1 MVEDNKIITF
11 STTHKK
17 NQSKDKKVISYNPN
31 HKNRNK
37 AQFYLKYELSVY
49 LFKKNKQ
56 YIAEFSASDR
66 ISDYKIYTILKA
78 IFSKI
83 ENRLPSKMSKR
94 KEYSKITFSL
104 LYFENEKDA
113 NDFRYIC
120 TAPNVTTEQLAEYLL
135 FAITMYELKN
145 PIS

>member
-66 ISDYKIYTILKA
+66 I
-78 IFSKI
+78 
-83 ENRLPSKMSKR
+83 
-94 KEYSKITFSL
+94 
-104 LYFENEKDA
+104 
-113 NDFRYIC
+113 
-120 TAPNVTTEQLAEYLL
+120 
-135 FAITMYELKN
+135 
-145 PIS
+145 